1 MQCANPLSTL
11 CKPVIHQQ
19 PKTEQIDSN
28 KLAERKEVKEEES
41 PMKTSPEKKSEAKE
55 NALEE
60 KEKDTTDIT
69 EMEEGEEMEGKEK
82 LNVATASAIEPRPLH
97 KTYSLFI
104 RNVPPNVSKAD
115 VAAVSIVF

>member
-1 MQCANPLSTL
+1 
-11 CKPVIHQQ
+11 
-19 PKTEQIDSN
+19 
-28 KLAERKEVKEEES
+28 
-41 PMKTSPEKKSEAKE
+41 MKTSPEKKSEAKE

-115 VAAVSIVF
+115 VAAVSIVFQMLFKGRLL